1 MKNYR
6 WTIRIASTGAAL
18 IAALAIFVIVVR
30 VLGTPIAGIKP
41 EAFVLT
47 AMRTLLWESRLP
59 AKQGEQ
65 LRKIPLYVVNTD
77 CKLFGHY
84 VKMLGGYYE
93 VKDTYLG
100 ADAFE
105 RFVNDYVRD

>member
-30 VLGTPIAGIKP
+30 VLGTPIAGIQP

-47 AMRTLLWESRLP
+47 AMMTAPFTIGAILASTGTAALTEKVCR
-59 AKQGEQ
+59 
-65 LRKIPLYVVNTD
+65 RKHRAN
-77 CKLFGHY
+77 
-84 VKMLGGYYE
+84 
-93 VKDTYLG
+93 
-100 ADAFE
+100 A
-105 RFVNDYVRD
+105 

>member
-47 AMRTLLWESRLP
+47 AMMTAPFTIGAVLVSTGTAALTEKVCR
-59 AKQGEQ
+59 
-65 LRKIPLYVVNTD
+65 RKHRAN
-77 CKLFGHY
+77 
-84 VKMLGGYYE
+84 
-93 VKDTYLG
+93 
-100 ADAFE
+100 A
-105 RFVNDYVRD
+105 